1 MWDDAWKYTP
11 DHQPCMRIWFDGQK
25 GNPND
30 DIARLKVQELML
42 RGNTGVMGK
51 GSFLLNLILA
61 AVFMAVLIQ

>member
-1 MWDDAWKYTP
+1 
-11 DHQPCMRIWFDGQK
+11 MRIWFDGQK